1 MRHGTYL
8 RSIDDMN
15 LLVSEDRA
23 IIFEKLGITV
33 YTVPRQGRL
42 VDETSKATVR
52 HGRCSGL
59 PTSICECEW
68 PNCYTS

>member
-23 IIFEKLGITV
+23 IIFERLGITV

-42 VDETSKATVR
+42 ADETSQATVR